1 MRAHP
6 PYPTPAVHV
15 LIVDDHTLVRAGLCR
30 LLQGFADVQ
39 VIAEASNAEQ
49 ALELAQQHHPDVV
62 LLDLSL
68 PGRSGLEALS
78 DIRKHVPQ
86 ARVVMM
92 SMHDDCAHVRSALDR
107 GADGFVLKDAAPQ
120 ELELALRAAH
130 SGQIFLSPP
139 LSAKMLAPL
148 LSTER
153 PTGVAALPP
162 RQRQI
167 LRRLGSG
174 QSTKEIAAEL
184 GISAKTVE
192 THRARMME
200 ALGCRR
206 ASDLLLLA
214 ARHQHELG

>member
-86 ARVVMM
+86 AR
-92 SMHDDCAHVRSALDR
+92 
-107 GADGFVLKDAAPQ
+107 
-120 ELELALRAAH
+120 ELRHRESCLIR
-130 SGQIFLSPP
+130 F
-139 LSAKMLAPL
+139 
-148 LSTER
+148 
-153 PTGVAALPP
+153 
-162 RQRQI
+162 
-167 LRRLGSG
+167 
-174 QSTKEIAAEL
+174 
-184 GISAKTVE
+184 
-192 THRARMME
+192 TH
-200 ALGCRR
+200 
-206 ASDLLLLA
+206 
-214 ARHQHELG
+214 QP